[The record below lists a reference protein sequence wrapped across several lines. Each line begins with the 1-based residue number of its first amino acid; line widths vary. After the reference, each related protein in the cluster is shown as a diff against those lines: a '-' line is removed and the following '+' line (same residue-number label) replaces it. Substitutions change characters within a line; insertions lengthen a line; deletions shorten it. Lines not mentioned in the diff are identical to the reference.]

1 MSVTISGTTGVATPG
16 VQNSASESIT
26 GDLTVGGNATI
37 TGTLTV
43 AGNPQQLPIGQ
54 GQTWQNVKT
63 TPGRVAGTTYTNST
77 GRTIVAAISVLSGS
91 NFTASIDGV
100 QVGEGGGSAAV
111 RGQIT
116 LIIPAGSTYI
126 ISGTVT
132 IDAWAELS

>member
-16 VQNSASESIT
+16 VQNSGDETIT
-26 GDLTVGGNATI
+26 GNLTVGGNATI

-77 GRTIVAAISVLSGS
+77 GRTIVAAISFLSAS
-91 NFTASIDGV
+91 SFTASIDGV
-100 QVGEGGGSAAV
+100 QVGEGGGSSAV

-132 IDAWAELS
+132 IDAWAELR